1 MPHPSRFRDRI
12 EAGRAL
18 AQAMRRFALWPD
30 LLVLGLPRG
39 GVPVAAEVARELNAP
54 LDVLIVRKLGVP
66 GWEELAFGAIASP
79 GVRILNEDIVA
90 HTRISEADIR
100 RITDRE
106 QAELRRRELL
116 YRGHVGAPDVTGRTV
131 VVVDDGMATGATV
144 HAAVLALREQHPGH
158 LLLAVPI
165 APRDAVARMRPLVEE
180 LVVLRIPDDFV
191 AVGQGYE
198 VFDPTSDQEVRRLL
212 AEAPRHRDHA
222 TGQMP
227 NGTRDIHPQP
237 RASEPL
243 AWRDSKAAD

>member
-1 MPHPSRFRDRI
+1 MSHPSRFRERI

-18 AQAMRRFALWPD
+18 AQVMRRFARWPD

-79 GVRILNEDIVA
+79 GVRILNEDIMA
-90 HTRISEADIR
+90 HTRISEDDIR

-116 YRGHVGAPDVTGRTV
+116 YRGHVGAPEVAGRTLI
-131 VVVDDGMATGATV
+131 VVDDGMATGATV
-144 HAAVLALREQHPGH
+144 HAAVLALREQGPGH
-158 LLLAVPI
+158 LILAVPI

-180 LVVLRIPDDFV
+180 LVVLRIPDDFA

-198 VFDPTSDQEVRRLL
+198 VFDPTSDHEVRRLL
-212 AEAPRHRDHA
+212 AEAPRHRDHT
-222 TGQMP
+222 TGRP
-227 NGTRDIHPQP
+227 SAGLLGAHPPFGTP
-237 RASEPL
+237 RLPGSG
-243 AWRDSKAAD
+243 

>member
-1 MPHPSRFRDRI
+1 MNPPSRFRDRI

-18 AQAMRRFALWPD
+18 AQALRRFARWPD

-39 GVPVAAEVARELNAP
+39 GVPVAAEFARELNAP

-90 HTRISEADIR
+90 HTQMGEDDIR

-106 QAELRRRELL
+106 QAELRHRELL
-116 YRGHVGAPDVTGRTV
+116 YRGHVGAPEVAGRTLIV
-131 VVVDDGMATGATV
+131 VNDGMATGATV
-144 HAAVLALREQHPGH
+144 HAAVLALREQIPGH
-158 LLLAVPI
+158 LILAVPI
-165 APRDAVARMRPLVEE
+165 APRDAVARTRPLVEE

-212 AEAPRHRDHA
+212 AEAPRHRNHA
-222 TGQMP
+222 TGRLSAGSLGIHHAH
-227 NGTRDIHPQP
+227 GTP
-237 RASEPL
+237 RSPGTG
-243 AWRDSKAAD
+243 